1 VSAKHDVQRGLTADV
16 AADPESVEAA
26 CRGAA
31 ANFKSA
37 SVERSAN
44 KVSVTIRQQ
53 TVGQVLVGSTKGR
66 HVVVG
71 VSFKQNGDRMHL
83 ETALEHWTTSQSGI
97 AVLPFVRIP
106 TGPKEIWGKAAIFGF
121 YDRLENELRAL
132 DPQAHVVRREP
143 QR

>member
-1 VSAKHDVQRGLTADV
+1 MSAKHDVQRGLIVDATV
-16 AADPESVEAA
+16 DPESVEVA

-37 SVERSAN
+37 SVERSAH

-53 TVGQVLVGSTKGR
+53 TIGQVLVGSAKGR
-66 HVVVG
+66 HVVIG
-71 VSFKQNGDRMHL
+71 VSLKQEGERMHVETQL
-83 ETALEHWTTSQSGI
+83 ERWTTTQSGI
-97 AVLPFVRIP
+97 GVLPFVRIP
-106 TGPKEIWGKAAIFGF
+106 TGPKQIWGKEAIFGF

-143 QR
+143 AR